1 MTAPARP
8 APPLRVRDL
17 GRLAYAPA
25 LAEQRAAHAAV
36 VAGEER
42 AVLLL
47 VEHDPVVTLGRRGLR
62 DGVRSPERLRRLGIP
77 IVGSERGGDV
87 TYHGP
92 GQLVA
97 YPVLRLS
104 DFRLDV
110 RAYVSALEGAALR
123 LLASY
128 GLEGRR
134 DPKMHGVFTAGGKI
148 ASVGVHVSRGVTRHG
163 VAVNVDP
170 SAEHWACIDPCGQA
184 DVRAASLRAELAAA
198 GAATDA
204 ACAMPIV
211 KRRFVA
217 AFAAEFGLAP
227 PAPG

>member
-1 MTAPARP
+1 MT
-8 APPLRVRDL
+8 PLRVRDL
-17 GRLAYAPA
+17 GRLGYAAA

-42 AVLLL
+42 IILIL
-47 VEHDPVVTLGRRGLR
+47 VEHDPVVTLGRRGRR
-62 DGVRSPERLRRLGIP
+62 DGVRAPARLERLGIP
-77 IVGSERGGDV
+77 IVESERGGDV

-104 DFRLDV
+104 DFGFGV

-134 DPKMHGVFTAGGKI
+134 DPAMHGVFTAGGKI

-163 VAVNVDP
+163 IAVNVDP
-170 SAEHWACIDPCGQA
+170 SAEHWACIDPCGQTG
-184 DVRAASLRAELAAA
+184 VEAASLRAEVVAAGAAA
-198 GAATDA
+198 GATDPA
-204 ACAMPIV
+204 ACAMPTV
-211 KRRFVA
+211 KRRFIA

-227 PAPG
+227 PAPA